1 MNKGILITLPRH
13 DDVTE
18 YLSAFSKEIEQEA
31 SERGIKVKEL
41 KDGEAVKNIFEK
53 SLINLDYSMI
63 VFNGH
68 GTEDSIKGYKD
79 EIIVASELNENLLKE
94 RIVYARSCHAASSL
108 GKLATLGTKNGCFI
122 GYIVPFKFWA
132 NSLYAHN
139 PLKDDLARI
148 FLEPSNL
155 IPISL
160 IKGNSAKEASQNSK
174 RRIIKNIK
182 KILRNRTNE
191 SAFIAGD
198 LWNNYVGQV
207 LLGNQSAT
215 L

>member
-31 SERGIKVKEL
+31 AERGIKIKKL
-41 KDGEAVKNIFEK
+41 KDEGATKNAFEK
-53 SLINLDYSMI
+53 AVEKLDYSMI

-68 GTEDSIKGYKD
+68 GTENSIKGYKD
-79 EIIVASELNENLLKE
+79 EIIVAGGLNENLLKE

-108 GKLATLGTKNGCFI
+108 GRLVTLEITNGCFI

-132 NSLYAHN
+132 NSLYTHS
-139 PLKDDLARI
+139 PLKDNLARM

-155 IPISL
+155 VSISL
-160 IKGNSAKEASQNSK
+160 IKGNTAKEANENSK
-174 RRIIKNIK
+174 RQILKNIRK
-182 KILRNRTNE
+182 LLRNRTNE
-191 SAFIAGD
+191 SAFIAED
-198 LWNNYVGQV
+198 LWNNYEGQV
-207 LLGNQSAT
+207 LLGNPSAK